1 MNTLCQTGSYFIRIT
16 DFSIT
21 TLKKSPT
28 LQCSELVE
36 VAGLD
41 LLLAAVVDDGD
52 AVLDKASDVVVLS
65 IALDDVEQRTPK
77 HLNICCSSR
86 VLQNHRW
93 TGGNTPSL
101 DIWWPK

>member
-1 MNTLCQTGSYFIRIT
+1 MNTLYQTSSYFLLFHHI
-16 DFSIT
+16 
-21 TLKKSPT
+21 LT
-28 LQCSELVE
+28 LQCPELVE

-41 LLLAAVVDDGD
+41 LLLAAD

-86 VLQNHRW
+86 VLQNH
-93 TGGNTPSL
+93 
-101 DIWWPK
+101 